1 MAERYDVIVA
11 GVGGMGS
18 AAAYHLARRGRRVL
32 GLERFTIPNAMGSSH
47 GTSRIIRL
55 AYFEHPS
62 YVPLLRRSYEL
73 WRELEREQRGQ
84 LLHMTGCLHVG
95 APGTTVFD
103 GCLRS
108 CHEHGLEHEVLD
120 SAAVMR
126 RFPAYRLP
134 AETMAVLEAE
144 GGFLVPEKCIEAHA
158 AGARSAGADLRE
170 GEAVAGWEAIPG
182 GVRVQTERG
191 SYEAARLVLTAGSW
205 NGKLAPA
212 LAPVLQPERQVV
224 AWLEVARPELF
235 ERPVFPVFVMEMP
248 EGMYYG
254 FPLFAGGP
262 PGFKLG
268 RFHHRHEPADPDLL
282 DRAGAGPEDEDVL
295 RSFAASYLPEGAG
308 RALSMQVC
316 MFTNTP
322 DEHFLIDLHPDHP
335 QVVVGAGFSGHGFKF
350 CSVVG
355 EILADLAI
363 DGGTRHDTALF
374 DAARLTPG
382 RL

>member
-18 AAAYHLARRGRRVL
+18 AAAFHLARRGRRVL
-32 GLERFTIPNAMGSSH
+32 GLERFTIPNEMGSSH
-47 GTSRIIRL
+47 GASRIIRL

-73 WRELEREQRGQ
+73 WRELERESGER
-84 LLHMTGCLHVG
+84 LLHMTRCLHLG
-95 APGTTVFD
+95 APGTTVFE

-108 CHEHGLEHEVLD
+108 CHEHNLEHEVLD
-120 SAAVMR
+120 ATEVMR
-126 RFPAYRLP
+126 RFSAYRLP
-134 AETMAVLEAE
+134 PETMGVLEAE
-144 GGFLVPEKCIEAHA
+144 GGFLMPELCIDAHATGARA
-158 AGARSAGADLRE
+158 AGAEIRL
-170 GEAVAGWEAIPG
+170 GEAVTAWEAISG
-182 GVRVQTERG
+182 RVRVQTTRG

-205 NGKLAPA
+205 NGKLAEA
-212 LAPVLQPERQVV
+212 LAPVLKPERQVV

-235 ERPVFPVFVMEMP
+235 EPAAFPVFVAEMP

-268 RFHHRHEPADPDLL
+268 RFHHRYEPADPDTL
-282 DRAGAGPEDEDVL
+282 DRAGAGPEDEELL
-295 RSFAASYLPEGAG
+295 RSFAASYLPAGAG
-308 RALSMQVC
+308 RALAMKVC

-322 DEHFLIDLHPDHP
+322 DEHFLIDLHPGHP
-335 QVVVGAGFSGHGFKF
+335 EVVVGAGFSGHGFKF

-355 EILADLAI
+355 EILA
-363 DGGTRHDTALF
+363 
-374 DAARLTPG
+374 
-382 RL
+382 

>member
-170 GEAVAGWEAIPG
+170 GEAVAGSEAIPG

>member
-1 MAERYDVIVA
+1 MADRYDVIVA

-18 AAAYHLARRGRRVL
+18 AAAFHLARRGRRVL
-32 GLERFTIPNAMGSSH
+32 GLERFTIPNEMGSSH
-47 GTSRIIRL
+47 GASRIIRL

-73 WRELEREQRGQ
+73 WRELERGFGSQ
-84 LLHMTGCLHVG
+84 LLHMTGCIHLG

-108 CHEHGLEHEVLD
+108 CREHDLEHEVLD
-120 SAAVMR
+120 SAEVMGR
-126 RFPAYRLP
+126 YPAYRLP
-134 AETMAVLEAE
+134 AETMAVVEAE

-158 AGARSAGADLRE
+158 AGARAAGADLRP
-170 GEAVAGWEAIPG
+170 GEAVTDWEPIAG
-182 GVRVQTERG
+182 GVRVSTAQG

-212 LAPVLQPERQVV
+212 LAPLLQPERQVL

-235 ERPVFPVFVMEMP
+235 EQSAFPVFVMEVP

-254 FPLFAGGP
+254 FPLFMGGP

-282 DRAGAGPEDEDVL
+282 DRGGAGPEDEDLL
-295 RSFAASYLPEGAG
+295 RSFAARYLPDGAG
-308 RALSMQVC
+308 RALAMKVC

-322 DEHFLIDLHPDHP
+322 DEHFLIDLHPELP
-335 QVVVGAGFSGHGFKF
+335 QVIVGAGFSGHGYKF

-355 EILADLAI
+355 EMLADLAI
-363 DGGTRHDTALF
+363 DGGTRHDMGLF
-374 DAARLTPG
+374 RAGRFIAR
-382 RL
+382 

>member
-73 WRELEREQRGQ
+73 WRELEREQREQ

>member
-32 GLERFTIPNAMGSSH
+32 GLERFTIPNAMESSH

-73 WRELEREQRGQ
+73 WRELEREQREQ

-212 LAPVLQPERQVV
+212 LASVLQPERQVV

-235 ERPVFPVFVMEMP
+235 ERPVFPVFVMEVP

-262 PGFKLG
+262 PGLKLG

-355 EILADLAI
+355 EILADLVI

>member
-1 MAERYDVIVA
+1 MADRYDVIVA

-18 AAAYHLARRGRRVL
+18 AAALHLARRGRRVL
-32 GLERFTIPNAMGSSH
+32 GLERFTIPNEMGSSH
-47 GTSRIIRL
+47 GSSRIIRL

-62 YVPLLRRSYEL
+62 YVPLLRRSYVL
-73 WRELEREQRGQ
+73 WRELERGCGEK
-84 LLHMTGCLHVG
+84 LLHMTGCIHVG
-95 APGTTVFD
+95 APGTAVFD

-108 CHEHGLEHEVLD
+108 CHEHGLEHEVLE
-120 SAAVMR
+120 SAEVMS

-144 GGFLVPEKCIEAHA
+144 GGFLVPEKCIDAHA
-158 AGARSAGADLRE
+158 AGARAAGADLRP
-170 GEAVAGWEAIPG
+170 GEAVTGWEPIPG
-182 GVRVQTERG
+182 GVRVRTREG
-191 SYEAARLVLTAGSW
+191 AYEAARLVLTAGSW
-205 NGKLAPA
+205 NGRLAAA
-212 LAPVLQPERQVV
+212 LAPVLQPERQVL
-224 AWLEVARPELF
+224 AWLEVTRPELF
-235 ERPVFPVFVMEMP
+235 EQAAFPVFVMEVP

-262 PGFKLG
+262 PGLKLG

-282 DRAGAGPEDEDVL
+282 DRAGAGPEDEDLL

-308 RALSMQVC
+308 RALAMKVC

-322 DEHFLIDLHPDHP
+322 DEHFLIDLHPDLS

-363 DGGTRHDTALF
+363 DGGTRHDITLF
-374 DAARLTPG
+374 RAG
-382 RL
+382 RFIAG

>member
-1 MAERYDVIVA
+1 
-11 GVGGMGS
+11 
-18 AAAYHLARRGRRVL
+18 
-32 GLERFTIPNAMGSSH
+32 
-47 GTSRIIRL
+47 
-55 AYFEHPS
+55 
-62 YVPLLRRSYEL
+62 
-73 WRELEREQRGQ
+73 
-84 LLHMTGCLHVG
+84 MT
-95 APGTTVFD
+95 
-103 GCLRS
+103 
-108 CHEHGLEHEVLD
+108 
-120 SAAVMR
+120 
-126 RFPAYRLP
+126 
-134 AETMAVLEAE
+134 
-144 GGFLVPEKCIEAHA
+144 
-158 AGARSAGADLRE
+158 
-170 GEAVAGWEAIPG
+170 GWEAGPG
-182 GVRVQTERG
+182 GVRVRTDRD

-212 LAPVLQPERQVV
+212 LAPLLQPERQVL

-235 ERPVFPVFVMEMP
+235 EQAAFPVFVMEVP

-254 FPLFAGGP
+254 FPLFSGGP

-282 DRAGAGPEDEDVL
+282 DRAGAGPEDEELL

-308 RALSMQVC
+308 RALAMKVC

-363 DGGTRHDTALF
+363 DGGTRHDIGLF
-374 DAARLTPG
+374 RAG
-382 RL
+382 RFIAG

>member
-1 MAERYDVIVA
+1 VTDRYDVIVA

-18 AAAYHLARRGRRVL
+18 AAAFHLARRGRRVL
-32 GLERFTIPNAMGSSH
+32 GLERFTIPNEMGSSH
-47 GTSRIIRL
+47 GASRIIRL

-73 WRELEREQRGQ
+73 WRELERGFGSR
-84 LLHMTGCLHVG
+84 LLHMTGCIHVG

-108 CHEHGLEHEVLD
+108 CREHRLEHEVLD
-120 SAAVMR
+120 SSDVMR

-134 AETMAVLEAE
+134 TETMAILDAE

-158 AGARSAGADLRE
+158 AGARAAGADLRP
-170 GEAVAGWEAIPG
+170 GEAVTDWEPIAG
-182 GVRVQTERG
+182 GVRVHTARG
-191 SYEAARLVLTAGSW
+191 RYEAARLVLTAGSW
-205 NGKLAPA
+205 SGQLAAA
-212 LAPVLQPERQVV
+212 LAPLLQPERQVL

-235 ERPVFPVFVMEMP
+235 EQAAFPVFVMEVP

-254 FPLFAGGP
+254 FPLFPEGP

-268 RFHHRHEPADPDLL
+268 RFHHRYEPADPDLL
-282 DRAGAGPEDEDVL
+282 DRGGAGPEDEDLL
-295 RSFAASYLPEGAG
+295 RSFAARYLPEGAG
-308 RALSMQVC
+308 RALAMKVC

-322 DEHFLIDLHPDHP
+322 DEHFLIDLHPELP
-335 QVVVGAGFSGHGFKF
+335 QVIVGAGFSGHGFKF

-355 EILADLAI
+355 EMLAELAI
-363 DGGTRHDTALF
+363 DGGTRHDTTLF
-374 DAARLTPG
+374 RAGRFIAR
-382 RL
+382 

>member
-1 MAERYDVIVA
+1 VADRYDVIVA

-18 AAAYHLARRGRRVL
+18 AAAYHLARRGRSVL
-32 GLERFTIPNAMGSSH
+32 GLERFTIPNEMGSSH
-47 GTSRIIRL
+47 GASRIIRL

-73 WRELEREQRGQ
+73 WRELEREWGEQ
-84 LLHMTGCLHVG
+84 LLQMTGCLHLG

-134 AETMAVLEAE
+134 AEMMAVLEAE
-144 GGFLVPEKCIEAHA
+144 GGFLLPEKCIEAHA
-158 AGARSAGADLRE
+158 AGARAAGADLRP
-170 GEAVAGWEAIPG
+170 GEALLSWEAIQG
-182 GVRVQTERG
+182 GVRVRTEQG

-205 NGKLAPA
+205 NGKLAA
-212 LAPVLQPERQVV
+212 DLAPLLQPERQVL

-235 ERPVFPVFVMEMP
+235 EQAAFPVFVMEAA

-254 FPLFAGGP
+254 FPLFSGGP
-262 PGFKLG
+262 PGLKLG
-268 RFHHRHEPADPDLL
+268 RFHHLREPADPDLL
-282 DRAGAGPEDEDVL
+282 DRAGAGPADEDVL
-295 RSFAASYLPEGAG
+295 RTFAARYLPEGAG
-308 RALSMQVC
+308 RALAMKVC

-322 DEHFLIDLHPDHP
+322 DEHFLIDLHPDLP

-363 DGGTRHDTALF
+363 DGGSRHDTALF
-374 DAARLTPG
+374 DVG
-382 RL
+382 RFIAGRP